1 MSHEGD
7 ESVRYEWD
15 ESRGPS
21 VAVVEGVAALT
32 NRRPIELPP
41 LHRTVDADALDMLLT
56 AKPARTVRVSFDF
69 DGCSVTVDGDGSVE
83 IRATDG
89 RDD

>member
-1 MSHEGD
+1 
-7 ESVRYEWD
+7 
-15 ESRGPS
+15 
-21 VAVVEGVAALT
+21 
-32 NRRPIELPP
+32 
-41 LHRTVDADALDMLLT
+41 VDADALDMLLT